1 MLSISIGQE
10 EFILINWA
18 VVVTQLAEQMLPT
31 PEVRGSNPVIYL
43 LSTVLKDKNKEKRCS
58 IKKIMD
64 TDCGNQS

>member
-43 LSTVLKDKNKEKRCS
+43 LSTVFKDKNKEKRCS